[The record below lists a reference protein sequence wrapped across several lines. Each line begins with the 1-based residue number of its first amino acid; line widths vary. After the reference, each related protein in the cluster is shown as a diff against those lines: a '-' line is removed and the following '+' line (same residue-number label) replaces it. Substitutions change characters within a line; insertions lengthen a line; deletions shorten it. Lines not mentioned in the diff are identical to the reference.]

1 MNYLDK
7 IAEAMDYLDANG
19 IDPVG
24 GMYLLANT
32 DANGNVLDEKVA
44 SVADYELDG
53 HQSAALVEVAQYLGG
68 VDGEMV
74 KVAMELEELQKEA
87 FLGTA
92 LKLGFNALK
101 GFGSQAGKTF
111 ANTGVGQ
118 KVVNSGAFNTMKNGF
133 GTAKNTITNS
143 NIYKG
148 AIKDYKNVKNKI
160 EGFTPDQAKNWGSN
174 VVNKATGF
182 AKDNYNKV
190 MSTLGS
196 TTSAATKNK
205 NLMGGL

>member
-32 DANGNVLDEKVA
+32 DVNGNVLDEKVA
-44 SVADYELDG
+44 SVANYELDG

-87 FLGTA
+87 FLGAA
-92 LKLGFNALK
+92 LNVARGFI
-101 GFGSQAGKTF
+101 GQAGKSL

-118 KVVNSGAFNTMKNGF
+118 KIVNSGVFKSGVNKLGTGVNRIKNGF
-133 GTAKNTITNS
+133 NTFKGMDHQALGANAFDKAK
-143 NIYKG
+143 KG
-148 AIKDYKNVKNKI
+148 
-160 EGFTPDQAKNWGSN
+160 
-174 VVNKATGF
+174 
-182 AKDNYNKV
+182 
-190 MSTLGS
+190 
-196 TTSAATKNK
+196 
-205 NLMGGL
+205 MGGIYQKTVIYLTPY